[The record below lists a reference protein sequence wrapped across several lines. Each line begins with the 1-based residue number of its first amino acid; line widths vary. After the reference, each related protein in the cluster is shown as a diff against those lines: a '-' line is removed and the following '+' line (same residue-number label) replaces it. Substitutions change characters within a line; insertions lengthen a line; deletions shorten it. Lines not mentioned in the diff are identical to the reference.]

1 MQGIPKLCCAHQLV
15 LFLFSRQKLTTHLWS
30 CCIAFWG
37 NVNPFTMPGPQGELM
52 TRENLISTEWH
63 QRSPTNGHVKKLF
76 LESEFQHKGNK
87 QATKNVNSQQNI
99 AFSSAATDS
108 DHRISQILHKKGQNN
123 IWTELSSLGQEP
135 TFKI

>member
-1 MQGIPKLCCAHQLV
+1 
-15 LFLFSRQKLTTHLWS
+15 
-30 CCIAFWG
+30 
-37 NVNPFTMPGPQGELM
+37 MPGPQGELM

-87 QATKNVNSQQNI
+87 QATKNVNSQENI

-108 DHRISQILHKKGQNN
+108 DHRIIQIIHKKGQNN

-135 TFKI
+135 TFKPLNNKLWNSCTMISKARLTQTRYCIFS

>member
-1 MQGIPKLCCAHQLV
+1 M
-15 LFLFSRQKLTTHLWS
+15 LFLFSRQKLTTQLWS
-30 CCIAFWG
+30 YCIRFWD
-37 NVNPFTMPGPQGELM
+37 NVYPFTMPGPQGELM

-63 QRSPTNGHVKKLF
+63 QRSPTYGHVTKLF

-87 QATKNVNSQQNI
+87 QTKKNANSQPNL

-108 DHRISQILHKKGQNN
+108 DHRIIQILHKKGQNN

-135 TFKI
+135 TFKSNLVYMQYQSILV